1 MKKRDNHIRMSHDPR
16 QTVEYE
22 PDPDPENEAT
32 YEQAN
37 IRNEKLLMKCIE
49 FCNTGQ
55 ILQFDDGENDD
66 GKFQLFR
73 VFASSYGEVSPPWPF
88 KILIGENA
96 EIWHAVG

>member
-1 MKKRDNHIRMSHDPR
+1 MEEFDNHIRMSHDPR
-16 QTVEYE
+16 QTVKYE
-22 PDPDPENEAT
+22 PDPKGNETA

-37 IRNEKLLMKCIE
+37 IRNVKLLTKCIE

-55 ILQFDDGENDD
+55 ILQYEDEDEDDD

-73 VFASSYGEVSPPWPF
+73 FFASSYDEASPPWPF

-96 EIWHAVG
+96 QIWHAVG